1 MTRFIFS
8 TLFSLSLFILSAS
21 HLQAQERFSDREAG
35 LMIGEPTGVSF
46 KMWQN
51 NKTAFDAGLAWSF
64 SDDGSLHIH
73 GDYLLHN
80 WLEVEEGSLAF
91 YYGIGARIRVTSN
104 SKFGARVP
112 VGLQYIME
120 ESRIGFFFEIAP
132 ILNLLPDTDLDV
144 NGGIG
149 ARYFF

>member
-1 MTRFIFS
+1 MTRFI
-8 TLFSLSLFILSAS
+8 LSALFLLS
-21 HLQAQERFSDREAG
+21 ILIITVPPANAQEQFSDMEAG
-35 LMIGEPTGVSF
+35 LMIGEPTGLSF
-46 KMWQN
+46 KMWRN
-51 NKTAFDAGLAWSF
+51 NQTAFDAGLAWSF

-73 GDYLLHN
+73 GDYLLHE

-104 SKFGARVP
+104 SKFGARIP
-112 VGLQYIME
+112 AGLQYLME
-120 ESRIGFFFEIAP
+120 GSRIGFFFEIAP

>member
-1 MTRFIFS
+1 MTRFI
-8 TLFSLSLFILSAS
+8 LSALFLLS
-21 HLQAQERFSDREAG
+21 VLIIAAPQAHAQERFSDMEAG
-35 LMIGEPTGVSF
+35 LMIGEPTGLSF
-46 KMWQN
+46 KMWRN

-73 GDYLLHN
+73 GDYLLHE

-91 YYGIGARIRVTSN
+91 YYGIGARVRVTSN
-104 SKFGARVP
+104 SKFGARIP
-112 VGLQYIME
+112 AGLQYLME
-120 ESRIGFFFEIAP
+120 GSRIGFFFEIAP

>member
-1 MTRFIFS
+1 MTRFI
-8 TLFSLSLFILSAS
+8 LSALFLLS
-21 HLQAQERFSDREAG
+21 VLIITVPPANAQERFSDMEAG
-35 LMIGEPTGVSF
+35 LMIGEPTGLSF
-46 KMWQN
+46 KMWRN

-73 GDYLLHN
+73 GDYLLHE

-104 SKFGARVP
+104 SKFGARIP
-112 VGLQYIME
+112 AGLQYLME
-120 ESRIGFFFEIAP
+120 GSRIGFFFEIAP

>member
-1 MTRFIFS
+1 MTRY
-8 TLFSLSLFILSAS
+8 ILSALFLITVLIITS
-21 HLQAQERFSDREAG
+21 PQAHAQERFSNMEAG

-46 KMWQN
+46 KMWRN

-104 SKFGARVP
+104 SKFGARIP
-112 VGLQYIME
+112 VGLQYLME

-149 ARYFF
+149 VRYFF

>member
-1 MTRFIFS
+1 MTRFI
-8 TLFSLSLFILSAS
+8 LSALFLLS
-21 HLQAQERFSDREAG
+21 VLIITVPQAHAQERFSDMEAG
-35 LMIGEPTGVSF
+35 LMIGEPTGLSF
-46 KMWQN
+46 KMWRN
-51 NKTAFDAGLAWSF
+51 NKTAIDAGLAWSF

-104 SKFGARVP
+104 SKFGARIP
-112 VGLQYIME
+112 AGLQYLME
-120 ESRIGFFFEIAP
+120 GSRIGFFFEIAP